1 MSALVPAASRT
12 APAAGG
18 SRSAAGERIAVLGE
32 GPAAREAARILE
44 ADGWRVVLA
53 PWPARGQ
60 FGDELTGASVIVL
73 DASSLDRLDAAEALE
88 QVARVGPQA
97 AVLVMAR
104 SGANWPALEDLAPPR
119 PRVIAVP
126 VLREALLSALDSALV
141 YRNLI
146 HENRILRQE
155 LRAAARLEAWVG
167 CSAEAAAVRSAITTA
182 AFGDG
187 PVRIV
192 GEPGSGR
199 RLAAEMVHRLSRRAS
214 EAFVPLAAPGL
225 PAGELGTI
233 LAALR
238 RAAGEPGA
246 AGEAR
251 VPGPILRGRPG
262 SVYLSG
268 ADQLAPPDQ
277 AILRDAL
284 RRPLPFRLLV
294 SRIPRAGAGRTAPR
308 SRVGGFSLQI
318 APLRARREDIPALTL
333 HFLSASCRDSRVGPW
348 GVSGATIEAYS
359 AYDWPGNTAELRM
372 WVERAV
378 ATAAVSR
385 FDGSVLPDEIATP
398 PDSPLPVASGSEA
411 KPLREVLAG
420 IERTLIERA
429 LRRVGG
435 HQKRAAQLLQVNPT
449 TLHEKM
455 KRHGLL
461 RRPKRRAGARR

>member
-1 MSALVPAASRT
+1 MAALVPTSPRT
-12 APAAGG
+12 ALTP
-18 SRSAAGERIAVLGE
+18 GERIAVLGA
-32 GPAAREAARILE
+32 GPTARDAAQILE
-44 ADGWRVVLA
+44 TDGWRVVLG
-53 PWPARGQ
+53 PSPTEGQ
-60 FGDELTGASVIVL
+60 AADELTGASVVVL
-73 DASSLDRLDAAEALE
+73 DASSLDRLDAAEALDLI
-88 QVARVGPQA
+88 ARGCPQA

-104 SGANWPALEDLAPPR
+104 PGANWPDLAGIAPPR

-126 VLREALLSALDSALV
+126 VHREALLSGLDSALV

-155 LRAAARLEAWVG
+155 LRAAARLGAWVG

-187 PVRIV
+187 PVSIV
-192 GEPGSGR
+192 GEPGTGR
-199 RLAAEMVHRLSRRAS
+199 RLAAELVHRLSRRAS
-214 EAFVPLAAPGL
+214 EAFVPLAVAGL
-225 PAGELGTI
+225 PPGELGTV

-238 RAAGEPGA
+238 RAAGE
-246 AGEAR
+246 AGSVREA
-251 VPGPILRGRPG
+251 PDQSPILRGRPG
-262 SVYLSG
+262 SVYVSG
-268 ADQLAPPDQ
+268 TDRLAPVDQ
-277 AILRDAL
+277 TILRDAL
-284 RRPLPFRLLV
+284 RRPLPFRILV
-294 SRIPRAGAGRTAPR
+294 SRDPQAGPERTGPGRGTVR
-308 SRVGGFSLQI
+308 SRERGFTIPI

-333 HFLSASCRDSRVGPW
+333 HFLSAACREAGMGPW
-348 GVSGATIEAYS
+348 GVSGTTIEAYT

-385 FDGSVLPDEIATP
+385 FDGAVLPDEIATP
-398 PDSPLPVASGSEA
+398 PDSPLPVPQGTEA

-435 HQKRAAQLLQVNPT
+435 HQKNAARLLQVNPT

-461 RRPKRRAGARR
+461 RRPKRRAGSGR